1 MKCFGFEFEGE
12 MFIMYTRLGNDREV
26 SLGVMDKMVPYP
38 IPVPNESNLQV
49 TITVAQARSRFQIV
63 MIADS
68 GLTQR
73 YSTYKMTK
81 G

>member
-1 MKCFGFEFEGE
+1 
-12 MFIMYTRLGNDREV
+12 
-26 SLGVMDKMVPYP
+26 LGVMDKMVPYP